1 MTAYNQSARI
11 LVVKYINHLWCSQ
24 LQLLVKIRWA
34 WLYLIS
40 FSLICLCWKT
50 FKQKSHRIFVLKIMY
65 HEKTG
70 PPYKTSTWSS
80 FLRQNISC
88 SWCHW
93 HALCELPKCSALW
106 STPDTPWTTMA
117 ASHNYNV
124 EFLKSKIHKKASITD
139 GYSFVRYVC
148 CKLHF
153 SVKLGS
159 VWCGLVKLPPHPT
172 PSVLKCVW

>member
-1 MTAYNQSARI
+1 MTAYNQSAGI

-24 LQLLVKIRWA
+24 LQLLVKIRWV

-50 FKQKSHRIFVLKIMY
+50 LKQKSHRIFVLKIMY

-70 PPYKTSTWSS
+70 PPTKQVPGLHFWGRIFPDLDVIDARYV
-80 FLRQNISC
+80 NC
-88 SWCHW
+88 PNAAHCG
-93 HALCELPKCSALW
+93 LPPTPLEQLW
-106 STPDTPWTTMA
+106 QHPTTTML
-117 ASHNYNV
+117 NFWRVKYT
-124 EFLKSKIHKKASITD
+124 KKASITD

-153 SVKLGS
+153 L
-159 VWCGLVKLPPHPT
+159 CET
-172 PSVLKCVW
+172 RKCVVWPS